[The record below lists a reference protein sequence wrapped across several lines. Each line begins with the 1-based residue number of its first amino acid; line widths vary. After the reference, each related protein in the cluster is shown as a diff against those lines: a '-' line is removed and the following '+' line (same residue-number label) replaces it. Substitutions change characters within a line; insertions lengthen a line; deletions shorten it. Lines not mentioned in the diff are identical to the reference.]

1 MIELLL
7 KIPSTIF
14 FFFFFLEQGSIIKLC
29 AKKSARVKGSS
40 AEPRHHRGRSP
51 TGSPSRLS
59 LQSQAARLY
68 IDPSGDRCGWRRTAF
83 EWMALCVAARGKREA
98 NKRKKDR
105 EGELCDLD
113 VKTDRRLMG
122 SSIFRC
128 SVEALEHAGL
138 KYL

>member
-1 MIELLL
+1 MSKE
-7 KIPSTIF
+7 
-14 FFFFFLEQGSIIKLC
+14 
-29 AKKSARVKGSS
+29 A
-40 AEPRHHRGRSP
+40 
-51 TGSPSRLS
+51 
-59 LQSQAARLY
+59 LQSLVITEEEAPLALHPGSHFKPRQARLY
-68 IDPSGDRCGWRRTAF
+68 IDPSGDCCGWRRTAF

-105 EGELCDLD
+105 EGRLCDLD

-128 SVEALEHAGL
+128 SDEALEHADL